1 MGCVVSHRASR
12 GLSCLLGQ
20 SRSAFRSPAGRLRR
34 ATTGADSAH
43 CASQSKRRVGCC
55 GSGAITALGRTSK
68 TLLRGGI
75 ATTLAATA
83 ILATHGTAT
92 TCSEAIIFIQA
103 ESEIHV
109 RIRIASYPDRFL
121 ADLFLDVGHFWK
133 SNVQNSWSFFF
144 DATHDRVVQRAIC

>member
-1 MGCVVSHRASR
+1 MGCVVSHRASL

-109 RIRIASYPDRFL
+109 RIRIASYPERFL
-121 ADLFLDVGHFWK
+121 ADFVWMWATFGNPTCKTPGLFF
-133 SNVQNSWSFFF
+133 
-144 DATHDRVVQRAIC
+144 